1 MTVFGPGTLQIGET
15 GAEIDASCLV
25 NGFKI
30 ETTPDFGD
38 PTYKLCG
45 TSRPG
50 SKKFT
55 WQATGNLD
63 VDDTDPDGLFAL
75 SQEDPGAEVAFV
87 FTPNT
92 VGQSSV
98 AGTLIL
104 VPMTYGADAYG
115 DDMTAD
121 ITWPL
126 TGKPTYT
133 FPPVAPL
140 ADDQVVEDDA
150 ATVVPSP

>member
-1 MTVFGPGTLQIGET
+1 MTVFGPGTLKIGET

-30 ETTPDFGD
+30 ETTADFGD

-50 SKKFT
+50 SRKFT
-55 WQATGNLD
+55 YEATGNLD
-63 VDDTDPDGLFAL
+63 VDDTDVDGLFFL
-75 SQEDPGAEVAFV
+75 SQESPGAEVPFT

-92 VGQSSV
+92 AGGTV
-98 AGTLIL
+98 ATGTLIL
-104 VPMTYGADAYG
+104 VPMTYGADEFG
-115 DDMTAD
+115 DDMTSD

-126 TGKPTYT
+126 VDKPTYT
-133 FPPVAPL
+133 VKPVTPL
-140 ADDQVVEDDA
+140 AEDAVIVEDTELVA
-150 ATVVPSP
+150 SP